1 MVLQYISK
9 LNSQK
14 RIILGSQSPRRKE
27 LLQGLVS
34 LSLCTIALHVG
45 VLSTFCDYSNSRN
58 SSFLASLIEDG
69 LSDCMR
75 AEKADRVLFHCV
87 GHQNLSQLLQEFPS
101 GTLSIQNQSSS
112 LQT

>member
-34 LSLCTIALHVG
+34 LSLCSILACWG
-45 VLSTFCDYSNSRN
+45 PFN
-58 SSFLASLIEDG
+58 FL
-69 LSDCMR
+69 
-75 AEKADRVLFHCV
+75 
-87 GHQNLSQLLQEFPS
+87 
-101 GTLSIQNQSSS
+101 
-112 LQT
+112 

>member
-34 LSLCTIALHVG
+34 LSRIALLVCKP
-45 VLSTFCDYSNSRN
+45 FCIVTGYS
-58 SSFLASLIEDG
+58 
-69 LSDCMR
+69 
-75 AEKADRVLFHCV
+75 
-87 GHQNLSQLLQEFPS
+87 
-101 GTLSIQNQSSS
+101 
-112 LQT
+112 